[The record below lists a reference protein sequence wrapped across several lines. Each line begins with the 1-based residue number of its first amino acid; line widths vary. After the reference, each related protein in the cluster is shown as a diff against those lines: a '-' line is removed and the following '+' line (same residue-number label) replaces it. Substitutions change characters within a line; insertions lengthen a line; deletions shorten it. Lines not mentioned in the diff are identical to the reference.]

1 MDILDLI
8 SRGQDCLVSN
18 RNKEKKHQQFK
29 VKGDREG
36 WQISLTLNA
45 EMTELNYWKKHIC
58 IHTVLNHIILFLI
71 KLVKLYI
78 RNKLNFRTVGD
89 LQNYW

>member
-1 MDILDLI
+1 MAILDLI

-36 WQISLTLNA
+36 RQISLTLNA

-58 IHTVLNHIILFLI
+58 IHTVLNHILFLI
-71 KLVKLYI
+71 KLVKSYI
-78 RNKLNFRTVGD
+78 HNKLNFRTVGD

>member
-29 VKGDREG
+29 VKGDHEG
-36 WQISLTLNA
+36 QQISLTLSA
-45 EMTELNYWKKHIC
+45 EMTELNY
-58 IHTVLNHIILFLI
+58 
-71 KLVKLYI
+71 
-78 RNKLNFRTVGD
+78 
-89 LQNYW
+89 